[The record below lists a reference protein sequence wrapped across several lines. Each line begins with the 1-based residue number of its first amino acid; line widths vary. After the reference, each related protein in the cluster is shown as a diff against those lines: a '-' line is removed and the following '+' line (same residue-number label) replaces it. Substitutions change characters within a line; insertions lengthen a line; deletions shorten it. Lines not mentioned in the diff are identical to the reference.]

1 MSNRLLLAV
10 VILLAAASIGLALF
24 WNPTAT
30 TAPFKPPHSALPA
43 ATAPTGG
50 DFTLRAATGPVSLK
64 DYRGKVV
71 LLYFGYTYCPDI
83 CPTSLT
89 ATAQGLASLAPAE
102 LARVR
107 TIFVSVDPER
117 DTPERL
123 KEYAPFF
130 HPSIIGVTGTAAEIA
145 DVAGRY
151 GASYARQQ
159 ITGVANYVVDHSA
172 LTYVI
177 APDGRLVGS
186 LPHAAPPQQ
195 VAAEI
200 RKWLSPSSTAN
211 QGAPQ

>member
-1 MSNRLLLAV
+1 MSNRTLLGIIA
-10 VILLAAASIGLALF
+10 LLAATIVGLALF
-24 WNPTAT
+24 WHPATPTG
-30 TAPFKPPHSALPA
+30 PLKPPHAALPA
-43 ATAPTGG
+43 ASAPAGG
-50 DFTLRAATGPVSLK
+50 DFILQSASGPVSLK

-89 ATAQGLASLAPAE
+89 ATAQGLNLLTPAE
-102 LARVR
+102 MAGVQ

-130 HPSIIGVTGTAAEIA
+130 HPAIIGITGTPGEIA
-145 DVAGRY
+145 DVARRY
-151 GASYARQQ
+151 GASYAKQQ
-159 ITGVANYVVDHSA
+159 LAGASNYVVDHSA
-172 LTYVI
+172 LSYVI
-177 APDGRLVGS
+177 APDGRLVGN

-200 RKWLSPSSTAN
+200 RKWLSPSPSK
-211 QGAPQ
+211 QGAQQ